1 MKKLLLAAAVISSPC
16 LARAAVK
23 ADPWINAI
31 SNTMPRPTTTSN
43 FGMMAVR
50 LPRISDPAER
60 DAVML
65 MIADTVKSAWA
76 AKNGAELNAED
87 FARRHSDDAKRDVAK
102 AIIEQMERAEAEAKA
117 RWHDY
122 MLLSWY
128 DRDRDFEAPQH
139 VSECHQGG
147 AVPGYVDYGIHH
159 GATLKV
165 DVEDGRFV
173 FFYRP
178 VEL

>member
-1 MKKLLLAAAVISSPC
+1 MTSKPPIIGRQAFGGEPPARDEGEASCPVPSPPDLAGITVVSLHPRPPLADYLAAMR
-16 LARAAVK
+16 LA
-23 ADPWINAI
+23 D
-31 SNTMPRPTTTSN
+31 
-43 FGMMAVR
+43 
-50 LPRISDPAER
+50 
-60 DAVML
+60 
-65 MIADTVKSAWA
+65 
-76 AKNGAELNAED
+76 
-87 FARRHSDDAKRDVAK
+87 
-102 AIIEQMERAEAEAKA
+102 AEAAA
-117 RWHDY
+117 RLKDY

-139 VSECHQGG
+139 ASECHAAS

-178 VEL
+178 VEF